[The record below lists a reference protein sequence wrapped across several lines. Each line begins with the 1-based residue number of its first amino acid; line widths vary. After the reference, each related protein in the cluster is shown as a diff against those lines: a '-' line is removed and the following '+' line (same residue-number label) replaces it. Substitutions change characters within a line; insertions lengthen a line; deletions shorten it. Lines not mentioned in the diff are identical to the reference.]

1 MKQQLLELIY
11 TSSTNANNTIRSKAL
26 NDLKVFEKQYSCSYI
41 FELLEILNDFN
52 SLNDTVKKH
61 LIIYCKN
68 YFKSLKYI
76 DITTLREKE
85 NNVNIKKIISLIV
98 KFIKNIIIGS
108 VVIDNNFL
116 LKIQNTAKNTN
127 LIKIKTIKNLLV
139 SVNSQNNNE
148 ILKELLI
155 SIFLLLKLLYKEEK
169 YLLISSVKDCLISAI
184 NTKYF
189 FEINNI
195 NYNNHNEY
203 NWIDLT
209 AVFSLIDIL
218 MQIELGLSSEIQIIL
233 TYYELLYELFII
245 YMFSFYYDSSIN
257 FTKNSFKNINN
268 QYSIEESIILK
279 EIYYT
284 KSTIVTLFSTFVNF
298 NVDSF
303 IQLDKVSLGNELN
316 LIYCQCYD
324 KLFIFNSKFII
335 MLLMILLIDYFENN
349 TNEFYS
355 IFKTLNSCDI
365 DSKYNIECSLIDKLI
380 TLIHNY
386 DIVTFNQ
393 NNNNINNNQN
403 NLDYILLNINNLSIE
418 FNILHALSVCSLI
431 ENFSKISYIVIESI
445 LYKQKKISNKLKT
458 FSTNSM
464 PKPSRTCGNRTKL
477 NINEYKDDEY
487 FNEKIPCNTT
497 NNIYEDKSKVHK
509 NYVDKKDI
517 SKYYLDNRYNKLD
530 YNMEYKNL
538 NYQYDMFTY
547 SSSNS
552 NNSSDYFSDENDRK
566 KVKAEKKLMKEKKV
580 KIDDSNKINDLTITC
595 QKEEDLFVLINEI
608 NHDCLK
614 RSITYYYSINSKLI
628 YKLLAFL
635 NNITINYESLIIEK
649 LDNSYEERSIMKYVC
664 TIIDY
669 VNSIAGSN
677 IYKSILKVNLNE

>member
-530 YNMEYKNL
+530 YNMEYKNP

-552 NNSSDYFSDENDRK
+552 NNSSDYFSDENVRK